1 MTRER
6 GRTVALSPA
15 RRVICDLLDAG
26 VGLPLVPFE
35 KTINLADVAEAR
47 LDAQP
52 RPSWCS
58 IFTKA
63 YATVVAARP
72 ALRRVFLT
80 FPWQRMYESQ
90 QTTADVAVQARLHG
104 EDVLVFVT
112 MRAPHL
118 QSLQS
123 LDRVIHEGRSNPQE
137 RADRFRRACRLTPLP
152 RLVRRAIWWSLL
164 NVSGRKR
171 SRYFGT
177 FGVSSVSNWGVDS
190 LRPIAPC
197 TTVLHYGTL
206 QPNGDVAIRVT
217 FDHRV
222 MDGGEIAAAMV
233 DLERVLRKDMLF
245 ELLSLQPIRRTAFAM
260 AC

>member
-1 MTRER
+1 MARER

-35 KTINLADVAEAR
+35 KTINLADVADAR
-47 LDAQP
+47 LEAQP

-63 YATVVAARP
+63 YAKVVAARP

-80 FPWQRMYESQ
+80 FPWQRMYEYQ
-90 QTTADVAVQARLHG
+90 QTTADVAVQARLND
-104 EDVLVFVT
+104 EDALVFVT
-112 MRAPHL
+112 MKSPHL
-118 QSLQS
+118 QSLES
-123 LDRVIHEGRSNPQE
+123 LDRLFNEGRSNPQE
-137 RADRFRRACRLTPLP
+137 RAERFRRACRLTALP
-152 RLVRRAIWWSLL
+152 RFVRRAVWWSLL

-177 FGVSSVSNWGVDS
+177 FGVSSVSNWGVES

-197 TTVLHYGTL
+197 TTLLHYGTL
-206 QPNGDVAIRVT
+206 N
-217 FDHRV
+217 
-222 MDGGEIAAAMV
+222 
-233 DLERVLRKDMLF
+233 
-245 ELLSLQPIRRTAFAM
+245 
-260 AC
+260 